1 MPQISNGLDNTPIA
15 TVNGLSYSAIVKDTR
30 FLSEDL
36 LMVHFTGHFP
46 PGMLYPGQQLSFFI
60 DNSHIRPYTLASVDT
75 EQHVYSVLFYLNG
88 KGLGSTW
95 TTTLQP
101 GRTVSFNVMPGKLR
115 YNERATHHF
124 FFGDETA
131 MGLFY
136 GFKEMALQN
145 NQEYFGV
152 LELQPQNER
161 VLNTLKLLV
170 DCVPPSFTTPAA
182 HAIHWMEDMHPNCWK
197 AWKKATFY
205 LAGSALAVQQFN
217 AWLQEKQVAASRIQ
231 TLAYWSA

>member
-1 MPQISNGLDNTPIA
+1 MPQISNGLDHAPMAAI
-15 TVNGLSYSAIVKDTR
+15 NGLSYSAIVKDTR

-36 LMVHFTGHFP
+36 LMVHFTGNFP
-46 PGMLYPGQQLSFFI
+46 PGTLYPGQQLSFFI
-60 DNSHIRPYTLASVDT
+60 DDRHIRSYTLASADI
-75 EQHVYSVLFYLNG
+75 EKQAYSVLFYLNG
-88 KGLGSTW
+88 KGPGSTW

-101 GRTVSFNVMPGKLR
+101 GRTVSFSASPGKLR

-145 NQEYFGV
+145 NHEYFGV

-161 VLNTLKLLV
+161 VLTALKLLV

-182 HAIHWMEDMHPNCWK
+182 HAIYWMEDMHPNCWN
-197 AWKKATFY
+197 AWKKAEFY
-205 LAGSALAVQQFN
+205 LAGSNIAVQEFN
-217 AWLQEKQVAASRIQ
+217 TWLQENQVAPHRIH
-231 TLAYWSA
+231 TMAYWSA